1 MSEQEKRAGR
11 PPYPTEVRER
21 AVRMVFDHQEDY
33 PSQWK
38 AIESISKKLSIN
50 HETLRQW
57 VRRAETD
64 AGQRPGLT
72 TDERVKMRQLEREV
86 KELRRAN
93 EMADSSGRRNEL
105 CELLRWC
112 QIAEGLAWS
121 AVETA
126 LDPAKICG
134 GDLGQVGAFREVLA
148 QEPVGVL
155 VRAALPRRVGVAEV
169 DGDAG
174 GDGEAH
180 VPGHLGSLVPGDRL
194 AELVGQ
200 GGYGLAHGGVDAF
213 GGAAVLQVKEQDQ
226 ACGALD
232 ERAHGT
238 PAALAQDDV
247 ALPVPRDGAVVNL
260 LGALSDHHHAREPAS
275 FLHVSS
281 VPPHGA
287 P

>member
-93 EMADSSGRRNEL
+93 EMADSS
-105 CELLRWC
+105 CLLYTSRC
-112 QIAEGLAWS
+112 
-121 AVETA
+121 V
-126 LDPAKICG
+126 
-134 GDLGQVGAFREVLA
+134 
-148 QEPVGVL
+148 
-155 VRAALPRRVGVAEV
+155 
-169 DGDAG
+169 
-174 GDGEAH
+174 
-180 VPGHLGSLVPGDRL
+180 
-194 AELVGQ
+194 
-200 GGYGLAHGGVDAF
+200 
-213 GGAAVLQVKEQDQ
+213 
-226 ACGALD
+226 
-232 ERAHGT
+232 
-238 PAALAQDDV
+238 
-247 ALPVPRDGAVVNL
+247 
-260 LGALSDHHHAREPAS
+260 
-275 FLHVSS
+275 
-281 VPPHGA
+281 
-287 P
+287 